1 MDASRKPALR
11 LDDPGRYF
19 SGSGVAFTVSQFLSA
34 RLMFAA
40 AFFRHSVVQYFV
52 WLTYSL
58 PFTMVKASGSTVS
71 LWPSPYATPI
81 AQWPSYWAA
90 YFSGSLTKRSRF
102 SLLENCQRASCHIV

>member
-1 MDASRKPALR
+1 MPQGGRRNPSARASSNQNPSGEWRLKAPPPAMRHSRVSTESASVSSRKRAPR

-40 AFFRHSVVQYFV
+40 EFFRHSVAQYLV

-58 PFTMVKASGSTVS
+58 PFTIVKASGSTVS
-71 LWPSPYATPI
+71 L
-81 AQWPSYWAA
+81 
-90 YFSGSLTKRSRF
+90 
-102 SLLENCQRASCHIV
+102 